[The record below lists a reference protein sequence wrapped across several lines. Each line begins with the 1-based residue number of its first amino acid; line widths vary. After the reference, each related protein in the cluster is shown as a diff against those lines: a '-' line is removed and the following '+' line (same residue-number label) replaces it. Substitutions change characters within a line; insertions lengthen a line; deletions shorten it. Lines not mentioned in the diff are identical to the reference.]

1 MTRIDKLCTV
11 WMGRHLEYMRHRK
24 GLSAAE
30 VARRIGMAHVGS
42 YRHRELGRVQIT
54 LSFLLRV
61 QLALNIPIYYLWFPF
76 RESEDSPEEAVL
88 EAAMAELLQL
98 MCPVTVEEV
107 LEAAAESFH
116 VPLHAV
122 TSGLGHKQVN
132 RVRTAAALVV
142 ESIPHLKLARL
153 ANLVCRTP
161 RHLLWARRQAQK
173 KEGKHFW
180 SKIAAIREE
189 VEKP

>member
-1 MTRIDKLCTV
+1 MKTIDKLCTV

-30 VARRIGMAHVGS
+30 MARRIGMAHVGS

-61 QLALNIPIYYLWFPF
+61 QLALEVHIEYLWFPF
-76 RESEDSPEEAVL
+76 RMGEDSPEEAVI
-88 EAAMAELLQL
+88 EAAMADLLEL
-98 MCPVTVEEV
+98 MCPVTVEQV
-107 LEAAAESFH
+107 LEAAAEAFQ
-116 VPLHAV
+116 VPVHAV
-122 TSGLGHKQVN
+122 KSGLGHKKVN

-142 ESIPHLKLARL
+142 ESIPHLKLTDL
-153 ANLVCRTP
+153 ANLVRRTP
-161 RHLLWARRQAQK
+161 RHLLWSRRQAQQ
-173 KEGKHFW
+173 KEGKLFW
-180 SKIAAIREE
+180 SKVATIREE